1 MAILPLSNVDKA
13 LMPQSPLL
21 QEEDDSP
28 IEIIIGDPEGEIT
41 DELNFEMDEEP
52 SFDANLAEYMDGD
65 ELESLASDLLDDFD
79 NDKNARKEWEQTYI
93 DGLDL
98 LGLKIEERTE
108 PWNGACGV
116 YHPMLAEA
124 AIKFQSEMIAETF
137 PAQGPVKSR
146 IIGKETREN
155 EEAAARVAEDMNYQL
170 TEKMQE
176 FRPEHEKML
185 WSLSLAGAAFK
196 RSTLTPPS
204 IDKSVCSFQQKTCT
218 SPMVRRMLALP
229 IG

>member
-13 LMPQSPLL
+13 LLPESPLL
-21 QEEDDSP
+21 QDNDEEP
-28 IEIIIGDPEGEIT
+28 IEIIIGDPEGELEESVEVEI
-41 DELNFEMDEEP
+41 EEEP
-52 SFDANLAEYMDGD
+52 SFDANLAEYIDD
-65 ELESLASDLLDDFD
+65 SVLTSLASELIDDFD
-79 NDKNARKEWEQTYI
+79 NDKNARKEWEQTYV

-98 LGLKIEERTE
+98 LGLQLEERTE

-116 YHPMLAEA
+116 YHPMLTEA
-124 AIKFQSEMIAETF
+124 AIKFQAEMIAETF
-137 PAQGPVKSR
+137 PAQGPVKTK
-146 IIGKETREN
+146 IVGKETREN

-196 RSTLTPPS
+196 KVYFDPS
-204 IDKSVCSFQQKTCT
+204 LNRQVSMFVPAEDLYI
-218 SPMVRRMLALP
+218 P
-229 IG
+229 